1 MMAGVN
7 VQATRHGREPVMAN
21 SALRRAIIRRPL
33 VAFFTLAFLGSWL
46 VWSPWWASRSGIGLI
61 PVQLPAVATAV
72 INAVGV
78 FAGPFTAAF
87 IVVRAT
93 HGKAGVR
100 ELRRRI
106 VQWRTGWQWWLFAL
120 IGLPALL
127 VAAWAM
133 WPGMTIEASTRSVV
147 ALLIQWPLFLVLG
160 GPLGEEPGWRGYALP
175 QLQGRMQPTQA
186 ALALGAMWC
195 LWHAPLFLTRE
206 WDTPRS
212 SAGDLLAFAVFVIAA
227 SVILSWITNNSQGS
241 VLLAIVGHNSINVG
255 PTVALAIIPAGAGLG
270 LWPASLT
277 LALLALAAIVVTRG
291 MLGYRPSPAVPP
303 LEPVPGEEVEPP
315 GPAPTPPSTTDAH

>member
-1 MMAGVN
+1 
-7 VQATRHGREPVMAN
+7 MAN
-21 SALRRAIIRRPL
+21 SSWRRAIVRRPL

-61 PVQLPAVATAV
+61 PVQLPSAATAL

-93 HGKAGVR
+93 QGKPGVR
-100 ELRRRI
+100 ELRLRI

-120 IGLPALL
+120 IGLPAVL
-127 VAAWAM
+127 VAAWAI
-133 WPGMTIEASTRSVV
+133 WPGMTIVAPTMSGVA
-147 ALLIQWPLFLVLG
+147 ALLIQWPIFLVLG

-175 QLQGRMQPTQA
+175 QLQRRMQPTQA
-186 ALALGAMWC
+186 ALTLGTLWC

-212 SAGDLLAFAVFVIAA
+212 SAGDLLAYAVFVIAS
-227 SVILSWITNNSQGS
+227 SVVLSLITNKSHGS
-241 VLLAIVGHNSINVG
+241 VLLAMVGHNSLNVG
-255 PTVALAIIPAGAGLG
+255 SMLALAIVPAGASLG
-270 LWPASLT
+270 LWPASLA
-277 LALLALAAIVVTRG
+277 LALLAFAAIVVTRG
-291 MLGYRPSPAVPP
+291 TLGYRPPREVPP
-303 LEPVPGEEVEPP
+303 LEPAPTLAAPGEGVEPT
-315 GPAPTPPSTTDAH
+315 GPVPTPPSTTDAR